1 MLTGGRMRASAWRY
15 LLIFSLSSELAILY
29 HWLPSYGE
37 ARHVRSISRQPISR
51 GRRGGPLHCLD
62 MCATY
67 RELPYLSHG
76 QRAYGRIRSRLDL
89 QPGRVAT
96 GTTPA
101 CSAHYPR
108 STRRTARAGLTVS
121 RCICYSAVSN
131 LQDTVST
138 RRPWF

>member
-1 MLTGGRMRASAWRY
+1 VLTGGRMRASGWRY

-51 GRRGGPLHCLD
+51 GRRAGPLHGLD

-67 RELPYLSHG
+67 RKLPYLSHG
-76 QRAYGRIRSRLDL
+76 QRACGRIRSRLDL
-89 QPGRVAT
+89 QLGRVAA
-96 GTTPA
+96 GTAPT
-101 CSAHYPR
+101 CSAHHTQ

-121 RCICYSAVSN
+121 RRICYSAVSN

-138 RRPWF
+138 PRPWF